1 MYLRSLSP
9 YLFFFCWIVLAI
21 FPYVYETNYLYEPL
35 LAYFTVT
42 AIYYSYHSLLNYTMP
57 VYFKVLIVL
66 VLFLSVYGLALVLVG
81 DDVFWIHKGQFLRK
95 YLYLLWLIPSL
106 LSVFPVYVFTCRGQ
120 IDDKKMMI
128 LFAIFFVISIYAF
141 YGGLEK
147 QMQYAALMNTEQDEF
162 TVTSVYSFLSLLP
175 LVVLF
180 KEKKILQFILL
191 GVMLVYFVMSAKRGA
206 MILGGITTIFLVLSM
221 FRNGSL
227 EKKIGVFFIT
237 VFFIG
242 CIYFFVMHQMESSPY
257 FTSKMER
264 TLHGYSSGRDEYART
279 ILEYFLNST
288 TTRQFLLGIGAQGTL
303 SVNISFAH
311 NDWLAIL
318 LEQGLVGVVIFFL
331 YWMAFVFTWIKS
343 KVNYDAFVVIGLL
356 LIIGFGKSIFSM
368 YYLPI
373 SAEMMTTSGYYAIA
387 LGYFLGKAFPQYEK
401 NDFSLLD
408 NNNC

>member
-147 QMQYAALMNTEQDEF
+147 QMQYAALMNT
-162 TVTSVYSFLSLLP
+162 
-175 LVVLF
+175 
-180 KEKKILQFILL
+180 
-191 GVMLVYFVMSAKRGA
+191 G
-206 MILGGITTIFLVLSM
+206 
-221 FRNGSL
+221 
-227 EKKIGVFFIT
+227 
-237 VFFIG
+237 
-242 CIYFFVMHQMESSPY
+242 
-257 FTSKMER
+257 
-264 TLHGYSSGRDEYART
+264 
-279 ILEYFLNST
+279 
-288 TTRQFLLGIGAQGTL
+288 
-303 SVNISFAH
+303 
-311 NDWLAIL
+311 
-318 LEQGLVGVVIFFL
+318 
-331 YWMAFVFTWIKS
+331 
-343 KVNYDAFVVIGLL
+343 
-356 LIIGFGKSIFSM
+356 
-368 YYLPI
+368 
-373 SAEMMTTSGYYAIA
+373 SGYI
-387 LGYFLGKAFPQYEK
+387 QEI
-401 NDFSLLD
+401 
-408 NNNC
+408 